1 MFTAFLLAMGISI
14 ILIFL
19 NSTISIKSI
28 FSREKISPF
37 ECGYDPKSMSRLPF
51 SLHFYLL
58 AVIFLIFDV
67 EITIIIPMP
76 ILFNWMGQEVWL
88 GLTLVFIMILIVGT
102 IHEWN
107 EGSLDWQK

>member
-1 MFTAFLLAMGISI
+1 MFMIFFLALALSV
-14 ILIFL
+14 ILIVL
-19 NSTISIKSI
+19 NSSISTKSI

-76 ILFNWMGQEVWL
+76 ILFNWMEQEMWL
-88 GLTLVFIMILIVGT
+88 GLTLLFILILIVGT